1 MSHAVTGKTP
11 KHHIAALWASAA
23 MHGVLSEP
31 HVGNQHRV
39 CRSAGADLQY
49 SLEPHRQTIWD
60 KTCNGTQGVQNI
72 PWLAWKNRSGAKKSS
87 SKLSMQSWGFTRR
100 GKTFI
105 LTKLDKEIDKLSE
118 KNKEVTEK
126 IASLEATQTTMKL
139 LVSQVSGLARI
150 AKCAKEDA
158 TSQQGLLMDERDS
171 SV

>member
-1 MSHAVTGKTP
+1 MIYLFRQSMSHAVTGKTP

-72 PWLAWKNRSGAKKSS
+72 P
-87 SKLSMQSWGFTRR
+87 
-100 GKTFI
+100 
-105 LTKLDKEIDKLSE
+105 
-118 KNKEVTEK
+118 
-126 IASLEATQTTMKL
+126 
-139 LVSQVSGLARI
+139 
-150 AKCAKEDA
+150 
-158 TSQQGLLMDERDS
+158 
-171 SV
+171 

>member
-39 CRSAGADLQY
+39 RRSAGADLQY

-72 PWLAWKNRSGAKKSS
+72 PLLAWKNRSGAKKSS
-87 SKLSMQSWGFTRR
+87 SKLSMQS
-100 GKTFI
+100 
-105 LTKLDKEIDKLSE
+105 
-118 KNKEVTEK
+118 
-126 IASLEATQTTMKL
+126 
-139 LVSQVSGLARI
+139 
-150 AKCAKEDA
+150 
-158 TSQQGLLMDERDS
+158 
-171 SV
+171 